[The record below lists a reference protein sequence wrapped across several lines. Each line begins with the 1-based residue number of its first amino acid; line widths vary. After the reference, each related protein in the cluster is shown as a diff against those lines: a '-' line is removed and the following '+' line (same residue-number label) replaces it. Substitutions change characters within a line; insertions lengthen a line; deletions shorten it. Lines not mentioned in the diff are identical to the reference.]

1 MIKQPL
7 ALILGASSGFG
18 EATALEL
25 ARAGMN
31 IFGVHLDRRDKLF
44 RIVELQQ
51 KIHEFGRESEFFNIN
66 AALDD
71 KRREVME
78 QVARRLA
85 EPASGTLRVL
95 LHSLAFGALK
105 HLAGAEEVAGRHQIE
120 LTADVMGHSL
130 VYWVQDCLD
139 RKSTRL
145 K

>member
-1 MIKQPL
+1 MSKQPW

-31 IFGVHLDRRDKLF
+31 IFGVHLDRRDKLG

-51 KIHEFGRESEFFNIN
+51 KIHEFGRESEFFNVN

-78 QVARRLA
+78 QVVAWQRA
-85 EPASGTLRVL
+85 G
-95 LHSLAFGALK
+95 GAK
-105 HLAGAEEVAGRHQIE
+105 Q
-120 LTADVMGHSL
+120 
-130 VYWVQDCLD
+130 
-139 RKSTRL
+139 
-145 K
+145 